1 MATHN
6 DLLTKY
12 TALAKDIIY
21 DEDRMRKFMKML
33 GTSDG
38 ALIAVHTVLGAIEQA
53 KPIPPQIAKNLGV
66 NAYLVLVDMAQQIT
80 GQEASPKIMK
90 QVINAILSEVTR
102 THPDQPQQP
111 EQPKQAMGLINQ
123 GAAA

>member
-102 THPDQPQQP
+102 THPDQP